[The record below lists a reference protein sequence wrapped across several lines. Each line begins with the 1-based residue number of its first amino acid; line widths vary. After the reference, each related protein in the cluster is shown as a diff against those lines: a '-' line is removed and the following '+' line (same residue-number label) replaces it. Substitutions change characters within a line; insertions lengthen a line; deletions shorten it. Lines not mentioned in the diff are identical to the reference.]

1 MFLRLCWGYVIIYVS
16 IGQKICSTLNFLF
29 AKWVTICKQK
39 LDNRTHVLV
48 CDWYFQSY
56 LGLRISL
63 VNHLE
68 SVLVLRMKNLYKNAQ
83 PRLWAHKIPDK
94 IRKSR
99 RHKISWWLLSNHLYF
114 CVLFNLVIL
123 RWRRRTA
130 AAAAS
135 TASCRRLTW
144 ARTAARFR
152 LLPVWNLLLS
162 FYMLFLCCPPCAP
175 AQRYSSRAHALLGA
189 LNSGRRRNDGGGGWD
204 VIPTTFSIFYRFN
217 FWYIF
222 KFRLYWVID
231 SKFKRYAIWWNILI
245 KIGKG

>member
-1 MFLRLCWGYVIIYVS
+1 MIHPVILKIIKLKTSNIVFNLSENCSLDYVEVMIIIYVS

-68 SVLVLRMKNLYKNAQ
+68 SVLVLRWKTYKNAQ
-83 PRLWAHKIPDK
+83 PRWGTKLENQEG
-94 IRKSR
+94 
-99 RHKISWWLLSNHLYF
+99 KISWWLLSNHLYF

-162 FYMLFLCCPPCAP
+162 FYMLFLCCPPCA
-175 AQRYSSRAHALLGA
+175 A
-189 LNSGRRRNDGGGGWD
+189 
-204 VIPTTFSIFYRFN
+204 
-217 FWYIF
+217 
-222 KFRLYWVID
+222 
-231 SKFKRYAIWWNILI
+231 
-245 KIGKG
+245 

>member
-1 MFLRLCWGYVIIYVS
+1 MYLGLCWGYDYNLRFYRS
-16 IGQKICSTLNFLF
+16 KNLQYTEFS
-29 AKWVTICKQK
+29 ICKMSHNMQKKK

-68 SVLVLRMKNLYKNAQ
+68 SVLVLRWKTYRNAQ
-83 PRLWAHKIPDK
+83 PRWGTKLENQEG
-94 IRKSR
+94 
-99 RHKISWWLLSNHLYF
+99 KISWWLLSNHLYF

-162 FYMLFLCCPPCAP
+162 FYMLFLCCPPCA
-175 AQRYSSRAHALLGA
+175 A
-189 LNSGRRRNDGGGGWD
+189 
-204 VIPTTFSIFYRFN
+204 
-217 FWYIF
+217 
-222 KFRLYWVID
+222 
-231 SKFKRYAIWWNILI
+231 
-245 KIGKG
+245 

>member
-1 MFLRLCWGYVIIYVS
+1 M
-16 IGQKICSTLNFLF
+16 
-29 AKWVTICKQK
+29 
-39 LDNRTHVLV
+39 LV
-48 CDWYFQSY
+48 YDWYFQSY

-68 SVLVLRMKNLYKNAQ
+68 SVLVLRWKTYKNAQ
-83 PRLWAHKIPDK
+83 PRWGTKLENQEG
-94 IRKSR
+94 
-99 RHKISWWLLSNHLYF
+99 KISWWLLSNHLYF

-175 AQRYSSRAHALLGA
+175 AQRYSSRARTLLGA
-189 LNSGRRRNDGGGGWD
+189 LNSGRRRNGDGGGWD

-231 SKFKRYAIWWNILI
+231 
-245 KIGKG
+245 KIQEICHLVKYFDKNWERLKCF